1 MRQVGISA
9 THHRRRVEAC
19 LLLLKAQLLSNR
31 RDRSVKIFAHD
42 GMGLKVIGLAA
53 HNLDKAVVLRTNLDA
68 GLVEVYQLL
77 AALKMLAEGTA
88 AMELA
93 VLVEHARD
101 ERRVG
106 TRACPGTRWYAGPLQ
121 YRHPPRA
128 TTHARPRAYLA

>member
-1 MRQVGISA
+1 
-9 THHRRRVEAC
+9 
-19 LLLLKAQLLSNR
+19 
-31 RDRSVKIFAHD
+31 
-42 GMGLKVIGLAA
+42 MGLKVIGLAA

-106 TRACPGTRWYAGPLQ
+106 TRLAQAHVGMLAHCNIGI
-121 YRHPPRA
+121 RHERPP
-128 TTHARPRAYLA
+128 TLGLGHIWHKAR